1 MEEEEEDDS
10 EDDDDGE
17 QKVYI
22 QIDRENGETIHVKI
36 SWTYWHSSIHYIIW
50 YSLVREKARKVLK
63 ILLAEILSDKI
74 NFHS

>member
-22 QIDRENGETIHVKI
+22 QIDRENGEIIIHIKI
-36 SWTYWHSSIHYIIW
+36 SWTY
-50 YSLVREKARKVLK
+50 
-63 ILLAEILSDKI
+63 
-74 NFHS
+74 

>member
-22 QIDRENGETIHVKI
+22 QIDRENGET
-36 SWTYWHSSIHYIIW
+36 
-50 YSLVREKARKVLK
+50 YSC
-63 ILLAEILSDKI
+63 
-74 NFHS
+74 